1 MNDTLNT
8 PVIKKG
14 LELELDIES
23 LAYGGMG
30 LARKDNFVVFV
41 KGAIPGQ
48 KVLAK
53 IYKKKNGF
61 AEARVLDILTESPHA
76 VEVKCNH
83 YYICSK
89 VQNLS
94 YKEQLKEKANQ
105 VEDAFRRLGS
115 FTDFKL
121 NSTVAADPIFNYRN
135 KMEFT
140 FSPYRW
146 VLDSEPE
153 GVDRSFALGLH
164 IPGRYDKIL
173 DIKNCHIQPEIGN
186 KILKVAREVCL
197 SNLDLK
203 PYDPK
208 SHVGFLRYLMIRY
221 GVNTNQLMINIVT
234 SYNDIN
240 KLSPLTDTLLKE
252 FPEITSMVNNV
263 NTRKAD
269 VAYGEYETLIF
280 GNPYI
285 EEKMGDLTFEISAN
299 SFFQTNTFQGL
310 RLYQEV
316 EKVAELSGNEVIF
329 DLYCGTG
336 TIGLFLANKAKE
348 VYGFEIIRSSLEDAE
363 KNAEKNGVDNIFFLK
378 SNLDTFFKSGQLS
391 RKIPKPDIIILDPPR
406 AGMHPDMTNYL
417 HKLKAKKII
426 YVSCNPTTQA
436 RDAKI
441 LAEKGYH
448 IKKASMVDMFPHT
461 PHIETV
467 VLFSK

>member
-94 YKEQLKEKANQ
+94 YEEQLKEKANQ

-316 EKVAELSGNEVIF
+316 EKAAELSGNEVIF

-391 RKIPKPDIIILDPPR
+391 RKIPKPDIVILDPPR

-417 HKLKAKKII
+417 HKLKAEKII